1 MSDEANP
8 ARAWS
13 GADLDL
19 VVGDY
24 GVMLAKMLAGQPL
37 DIVGHQR
44 ALRFVTGRSG
54 GAIEF
59 KQCAISAALT
69 LVGLPIL
76 KAFQPRWPLADD
88 LIDAVERQL
97 TARPALITAALR
109 PAALFDPA
117 GTPLA
122 IEGPPPV
129 FSDDQAQP
137 GPRAAAFIARF
148 DPAARDFADRFLTET
163 GLAAVLA
170 LERQRLVNHGCFDL
184 AEQVRPAGSEDV
196 PGCAV
201 ISATP
206 AGQPRLIAVK
216 ATTGGVATPFH
227 LTDAEHALWHEQ
239 PDSFR
244 LLRIHDLGRE
254 ARFYTLRPPKSD
266 GGPV

>member
-24 GVMLAKMLAGQPL
+24 VVMLAKTLAGQPL
-37 DIVGHQR
+37 DTAGHQR

-59 KQCAISAALT
+59 RQCDISAALT

-88 LIDAVERQL
+88 LIDAVDRQL
-97 TARPALITAALR
+97 TARPALISAALR

-117 GTPLA
+117 GTPLPL
-122 IEGPPPV
+122 EGPPPV
-129 FSDDQAQP
+129 FSDDQARP

-170 LERQRLVNHGCFDL
+170 LEQQRLCNHGRPDL
-184 AEQVRPAGSEDV
+184 ADQVRPAGPDDP

-227 LTDAEHALWHEQ
+227 LTDAEHALWRDQ
-239 PDSFR
+239 PDAFR
-244 LLRIHDLGRE
+244 LHRLHDLGRE
-254 ARFYTLRPPKSD
+254 ARFYTLRPPRPVD
-266 GGPV
+266 GLV